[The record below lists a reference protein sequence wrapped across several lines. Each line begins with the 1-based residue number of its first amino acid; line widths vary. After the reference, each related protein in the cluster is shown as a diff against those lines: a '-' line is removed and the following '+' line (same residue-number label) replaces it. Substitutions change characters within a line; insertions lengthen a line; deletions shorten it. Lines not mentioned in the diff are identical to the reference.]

1 MQNLK
6 IEVSYPLEM
15 EGKIKFSER
24 FPDEP
29 DTMYKHQ
36 CVCEICG
43 RKFYSCRKT
52 SKICSSKCRAKHFKS
67 YSTNR
72 IGYVWPVVPDDKNKY
87 KNKCVICG
95 KTFYSAK
102 SFTKLCSWEC
112 SNKRKANNQRDAAQ
126 KARQTRCCGEVMP
139 DLEKINK
146 FFERKFGKK
155 QFDDI

>member
-1 MQNLK
+1 MQNPK
-6 IEVSYPLEM
+6 IDISSPLEM
-15 EGKIKFSER
+15 EGKMKFSER

-43 RKFYSCRKT
+43 RKFYSCKT
-52 SKICSSKCRAKHFKS
+52 TSRICSAKCRAKQFKS
-67 YSTNR
+67 YRTNR

-95 KTFYSAK
+95 KKFYSAK

-112 SNKRKANNQRDAAQ
+112 ANKRKANKQREAAQ
-126 KARQTRCCGEVMP
+126 KARETRCCGDGMP

-155 QFDDI
+155 TI